1 MMEMGIL
8 KQIDL
13 TTTTERYFFVQAQR
27 LAGYIWIR
35 SIQNFKPLELMF
47 RISDLR
53 VNQHQAVADRGDIK
67 YEFNDDTNGLVSQ
80 LAVWVH

>member
-1 MMEMGIL
+1 METGIL

-13 TTTTERYFFVQAQR
+13 TTTTERYFFVRAQR

-35 SIQNFKPLELMF
+35 SIQKFKPLELTF

-53 VNQHQAVADRGDIK
+53 VNQYQAVADRGDIK

-80 LAVWVH
+80 LAVWAH